1 MTSAWIAQT
10 RWWVLAV
17 AGLVLGALPAQ
28 AQRVSLTDLQNQI
41 AASVTCPAALPGQ
54 PRFVDKGDGT
64 VCDSATG
71 LMWEKKLAC
80 ADSTNPR
87 CVGNLYGWSSIS
99 PFAEPNGTLYSDF
112 LNRLNDLKTPNDGTA
127 TPCFATHCD
136 WRIPTIGELRSILI
150 ADFPGCTLLPC
161 IDPTLGPTQIG
172 AYWSSSTDTSF
183 VFAAWSISFDIG
195 LVFLGHKN
203 PLNNILYAR
212 AVRGGR

>member
-64 VCDSATG
+64 ICDSATG
-71 LMWEKKLAC
+71 LVWEKKLAC
-80 ADSTNPR
+80 ADTTNPR
-87 CVGNLYGWSSIS
+87 CVDNRYTWSASS
-99 PFAEPNGTLYSDF
+99 PYMAPTGSLHSDF
-112 LNRLNDLKTPNDGTA
+112 LARLNYLNGGLTFWPLSLCFLK
-127 TPCFATHCD
+127 HCD
-136 WRIPTIGELRSILI
+136 WRLPTAEELRSII
-150 ADFPGCTLLPC
+150 NVEYPDCTASPC
-161 IDPTLGPTQIG
+161 IDPIFGPTFRG
-172 AYWSSSTDTSF
+172 HYWSSSTNGDSQF
-183 VFAAWSISFDIG
+183 VTTIDFSIGS
-195 LVFLGHKN
+195 LGGAFKGV
-203 PLNNILYAR
+203 PLGAR